1 MIGDA
6 SNRALCMNGKT
17 SAAGTITSPTISG
30 GCGTLTFDYGL
41 PFSDTK
47 IKFRVDIIQNGA
59 TVKTFTVENSSA
71 AKLTKYSHEE
81 VVDVAGEFQIV
92 FTNLSPSK
100 STSNK
105 DRTAIWNVVW
115 TGCAK

>member
-6 SNRALCMNGKT
+6 SDRALCMNGKT
-17 SAAGTITSPTISG
+17 SAVGKITSPTLNG
-30 GCGTLTFDYGL
+30 GCGTLTFNYGL
-41 PFSDTK
+41 PFTDSA
-47 IKFRVDIIQNGA
+47 IKFRVDIMQNGN
-59 TVKTFTVENSSA
+59 TVHTFTINKTSA
-71 AKLTKYSHEE
+71 AQYNKYTHEE

-92 FTNLSPSK
+92 FTNLSPSN